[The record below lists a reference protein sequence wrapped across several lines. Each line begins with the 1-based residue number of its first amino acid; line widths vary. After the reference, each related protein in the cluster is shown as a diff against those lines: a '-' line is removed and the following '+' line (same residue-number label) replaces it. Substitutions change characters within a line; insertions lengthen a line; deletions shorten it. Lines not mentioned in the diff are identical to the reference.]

1 MNYRLTLK
9 EIEIKEIE
17 AQQKLVETKW
27 DIDILQSKHLI
38 ELKQLDDEFER
49 TKQVKAIEV

>member
-27 DIDILQSKHLI
+27 DIDVLQSKHLI